1 MLVLTELGVFQAP
14 MDISSMEKKLNGGQ
28 YCTKEEFVG
37 DMKTMFRNCLK
48 YNGEGSGKS
57 SERRFVLSCQQL
69 VSTATGLSLF
79 AISWLVQ
86 DSKTLPLGT
95 VWRLE

>member
-1 MLVLTELGVFQAP
+1 

-57 SERRFVLSCQQL
+57 HE
-69 VSTATGLSLF
+69 
-79 AISWLVQ
+79 
-86 DSKTLPLGT
+86 KTCSIY
-95 VWRLE
+95 

>member
-1 MLVLTELGVFQAP
+1 

-57 SERRFVLSCQQL
+57 SKMLFVSLQCSVKASSDHPPTHKYMICAYSLSECFWEARQK
-69 VSTATGLSLF
+69 SRS
-79 AISWLVQ
+79 S
-86 DSKTLPLGT
+86 
-95 VWRLE
+95 

>member
-1 MLVLTELGVFQAP
+1 

-57 SERRFVLSCQQL
+57 SKMLSSSICIAESKQILTFPYSPQL
-69 VSTATGLSLF
+69 DLCLF
-79 AISWLVQ
+79 SSRVFLR
-86 DSKTLPLGT
+86 
-95 VWRLE
+95 VWRKE

>member
-1 MLVLTELGVFQAP
+1 

-57 SERRFVLSCQQL
+57 SKILNLSICSTQPKQAVPSSSSPVLDLCCFSFR
-69 VSTATGLSLF
+69 VF
-79 AISWLVQ
+79 
-86 DSKTLPLGT
+86 LGDQMKGQ
-95 VWRLE
+95 

>member
-1 MLVLTELGVFQAP
+1 

-57 SERRFVLSCQQL
+57 SEMLCLFIYLEYSVKASTDLFLLPSTRFVLI
-69 VSTATGLSLF
+69 LF
-79 AISWLVQ
+79 QSVF
-86 DSKTLPLGT
+86 G
-95 VWRLE
+95 RLDKRVGAPD

>member
-1 MLVLTELGVFQAP
+1 MLAVTGGFVVFQAP

-57 SERRFVLSCQQL
+57 SKILFVSSQCS
-69 VSTATGLSLF
+69 VK
-79 AISWLVQ
+79 IS
-86 DSKTLPLGT
+86 SGHRPTT
-95 VWRLE
+95 

>member
-1 MLVLTELGVFQAP
+1 

-57 SERRFVLSCQQL
+57 SKM
-69 VSTATGLSLF
+69 LSLSICS
-79 AISWLVQ
+79 AQSKQAVISSYSPVLDLCLFSFRVC
-86 DSKTLPLGT
+86 LGGQT
-95 VWRLE
+95 KE

>member
-1 MLVLTELGVFQAP
+1 MLAVTGGFVVFQAP

-57 SERRFVLSCQQL
+57 SKILFV
-69 VSTATGLSLF
+69 SLQC
-79 AISWLVQ
+79 SV
-86 DSKTLPLGT
+86 KTSSGHLPT
-95 VWRLE
+95 T

>member
-1 MLVLTELGVFQAP
+1 

-57 SERRFVLSCQQL
+57 SKMLCSSVLTQCCKQVPISPYSPELDLCL
-69 VSTATGLSLF
+69 LSSRVFLRV
-79 AISWLVQ
+79 W
-86 DSKTLPLGT
+86 SK
-95 VWRLE
+95 E

>member
-1 MLVLTELGVFQAP
+1 

-57 SERRFVLSCQQL
+57 SEMLCSSICNTQSKQAAICSYFPVLDLC
-69 VSTATGLSLF
+69 LF
-79 AISWLVQ
+79 SFRVF
-86 DSKTLPLGT
+86 LGGWT
-95 VWRLE
+95 KEWELLINKAC

>member
-1 MLVLTELGVFQAP
+1 

-57 SERRFVLSCQQL
+57 SKMRSSSVSSAELKQSLISTYSPELDLCLLSFRIFLRGRRK
-69 VSTATGLSLF
+69 A
-79 AISWLVQ
+79 
-86 DSKTLPLGT
+86 P
-95 VWRLE
+95 E

>member
-1 MLVLTELGVFQAP
+1 

-57 SERRFVLSCQQL
+57 SKMLSSSISSAELKQALIPTYSPELDLCL
-69 VSTATGLSLF
+69 LSF
-79 AISWLVQ
+79 RIFFR
-86 DSKTLPLGT
+86 G
-95 VWRLE
+95 WRKAPE

>member
-1 MLVLTELGVFQAP
+1 

-57 SERRFVLSCQQL
+57 SKMLKVHVFAVLTQSKQ
-69 VSTATGLSLF
+69 SSLPTHQSLICAYSF
-79 AISWLVQ
+79 FRVF
-86 DSKTLPLGT
+86 LGGQT
-95 VWRLE
+95 RE

>member
-1 MLVLTELGVFQAP
+1 

-57 SERRFVLSCQQL
+57 SKMLSSSVCSVQSKSGSGRSSDLFL
-69 VSTATGLSLF
+69 VTDT
-79 AISWLVQ
+79 
-86 DSKTLPLGT
+86 
-95 VWRLE
+95 